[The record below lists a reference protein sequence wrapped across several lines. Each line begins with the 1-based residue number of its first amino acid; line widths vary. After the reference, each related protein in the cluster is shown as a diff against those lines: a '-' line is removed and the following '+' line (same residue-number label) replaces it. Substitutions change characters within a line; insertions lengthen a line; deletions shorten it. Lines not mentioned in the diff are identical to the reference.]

1 MSAHTLQLAHLRP
14 RAETHQ
20 TRAQMIFAAF
30 VALLAAIVGTGL
42 VLPTQA
48 FADGEVT
55 WTVRTG
61 DNGFGAQRSSY
72 SYSINPGNELSDSIV
87 ITNRGSESLELGI
100 YAADGYTNE
109 DGQLD
114 LNEAGATPTG
124 VGAWVHGEGDHLS
137 IDPGSSVEY
146 AFTVSVPDNA
156 TPGDYVGG
164 ILTSLTSSSD
174 ASQVNTDRRLGIKM
188 ALRVSGDL
196 APGIAVENAQPD
208 WAGSMNPFAG
218 GDATLS
224 YTIRNTGNTVIAA
237 LHGTDVSGPFGI
249 FSSEVQAEDDLPQL
263 LPGETWDVT
272 TVVHVAPMV
281 WLTGTAT
288 VVPLAL
294 DAAGTTSQF
303 DPVYAK
309 AGTLAVPWML
319 LLLLAVVG
327 ALVWLG
333 IRLSRAS
340 AVRRQEREDERV
352 QEAVQQA
359 LNATPA
365 DASEQ
370 GESDPADPEPNP
382 RG

>member
-1 MSAHTLQLAHLRP
+1 
-14 RAETHQ
+14 
-20 TRAQMIFAAF
+20 
-30 VALLAAIVGTGL
+30 
-42 VLPTQA
+42 
-48 FADGEVT
+48 
-55 WTVRTG
+55 
-61 DNGFGAQRSSY
+61 
-72 SYSINPGNELSDSIV
+72 
-87 ITNRGSESLELGI
+87 
-100 YAADGYTNE
+100 
-109 DGQLD
+109 
-114 LNEAGATPTG
+114 
-124 VGAWVHGEGDHLS
+124 
-137 IDPGSSVEY
+137 
-146 AFTVSVPDNA
+146 
-156 TPGDYVGG
+156 
-164 ILTSLTSSSD
+164 
-174 ASQVNTDRRLGIKM
+174 
-188 ALRVSGDL
+188 
-196 APGIAVENAQPD
+196 
-208 WAGSMNPFAG
+208 MNPFAG

-382 RG
+382 PRLRQVGATCRSRAESSRLRQGGATREPCSPTLAARSELSPPTRPERSKRISDLVLVRGEPPGARRATTPGPGPRLSTDPVLDLPAALEHPQEVGDVHLVTEGCL

>member
-1 MSAHTLQLAHLRP
+1 MSA
-14 RAETHQ
+14 Q
-20 TRAQMIFAAF
+20 TRHLVHIRPHLETRRSAARSI
-30 VALLAAIVGTGL
+30 VAALAAVLAAIVGAGL

-61 DNGFGAQRSSY
+61 DNGFGAQRNSF

-87 ITNRGSESLELGI
+87 ITNRGTEPLDLGI
-100 YAADGYTNE
+100 YAADGFTNE

-124 VGAWVHGEGDHLS
+124 IGAWVHGESDQLH
-137 IDPGSSVEY
+137 IDPGTSVDY
-146 AFTVSVPDNA
+146 PFTVSVPDNA

-164 ILTSLTSSSD
+164 VLTSLTSSAD
-174 ASQVNTDRRLGIKM
+174 TSQFDTDRRLGIKI

-196 APGIAVENAQPD
+196 EPSIAVENTQLN
-208 WAGSMNPFAG
+208 WSGSLNPFAG

-237 LHGTDVSGPFGI
+237 LHGTDVSGPFGL
-249 FSSEVQAEDDLPQL
+249 FSSEVEAEDDLPQL
-263 LPGETWDVT
+263 LPGETWDVA
-272 TVVHVAPMV
+272 TVVHVAPLV

-309 AGTLAVPWML
+309 AGTLAISWML
-319 LLLLAVVG
+319 LLTLAVVG
-327 ALVWLG
+327 ALGWLG
-333 IRLSRAS
+333 IRLRRES
-340 AVRRQEREDERV
+340 AARRQEREDARV

-359 LNATPA
+359 LNTNTAG
-365 DASEQ
+365 ASENGQ
-370 GESDPADPEPNP
+370 SDPANPEPNP
-382 RG
+382 RV

>member
-1 MSAHTLQLAHLRP
+1 MSAQTRHLAHIRP
-14 RAETHQ
+14 HLQTH
-20 TRAQMIFAAF
+20 RSPAHAIVAAL
-30 VALLAAIVGTGL
+30 VAVLAAVVGIGL
-42 VLPTQA
+42 AIPTQA

-61 DNGFGAQRSSY
+61 DNGFGAQRNSF

-87 ITNRGSESLELGI
+87 ITNRGTEPLDLGI
-100 YAADGYTNE
+100 YAADGFTNE

-124 VGAWVHGEGDHLS
+124 IGAWVHGESDQLH
-137 IDPGSSVEY
+137 IDPGTSVDY
-146 AFTVSVPDNA
+146 PFTVSVPDNA

-164 ILTSLTSSSD
+164 VLTSLTSSAD
-174 ASQVNTDRRLGIKM
+174 TSQFDTDRRLGIKI

-196 APGIAVENAQPD
+196 NPSIAVENTQLN
-208 WAGSMNPFAG
+208 WSGSLNPFAG

-237 LHGTDVSGPFGI
+237 LHGTDVSGPFGL
-249 FSSEVQAEDDLPQL
+249 FSSEVEAEDDLPQL
-263 LPGETWDVT
+263 LPGETWDVA
-272 TVVHVAPMV
+272 TVVHVAPLV

-309 AGTLAVPWML
+309 AGTLA
-319 LLLLAVVG
+319 
-327 ALVWLG
+327 
-333 IRLSRAS
+333 IS
-340 AVRRQEREDERV
+340 
-352 QEAVQQA
+352 
-359 LNATPA
+359 
-365 DASEQ
+365 
-370 GESDPADPEPNP
+370 
-382 RG
+382 

>member
-1 MSAHTLQLAHLRP
+1 MSAHTRHLVRIHP
-14 RAETHQ
+14 RLETHQ
-20 TRAQMIFAAF
+20 APAHAIFAAL
-30 VALLAAIVGTGL
+30 VAILAAIVGTGL
-42 VLPTQA
+42 VMPTQA

-72 SYSINPGNELSDSIV
+72 SYSINPGTELSDSIV

-100 YAADGYTNE
+100 YAADGFTND

-114 LNEAGATPTG
+114 LQEAVATPTG
-124 VGAWVHGEGDHLS
+124 VGGWVHGEGDRLS
-137 IDPGSSVEY
+137 IDPGTSVEY
-146 AFTVSVPDNA
+146 PFTVSVPENA

-174 ASQVNTDRRLGIKM
+174 ASQVNTDRRLGIKI

-196 APGIAVENAQPD
+196 APSIAVENTRLD
-208 WAGSMNPFAG
+208 WSGSMNPFAG

-237 LHGTDVSGPFGI
+237 LHGTDVTGPFGI
-249 FSSEVQAEDDLPQL
+249 FPSEVKAEDDLPQL
-263 LPGETWDVT
+263 LPGETWDVS
-272 TVVHVAPMV
+272 TVVHVAPLV

-303 DPVYAK
+303 DPVYAS
-309 AGTLAVPWML
+309 ASTLAVPWLL
-319 LLLLAVVG
+319 LLLLAVLG

-333 IRLSRAS
+333 IRLRRQS
-340 AVRRQEREDERV
+340 AVRRQEHEDARV
-352 QEAVQQA
+352 HEAVQQA
-359 LNATPA
+359 LSSNA
-365 DASEQ
+365 DSISEP
-370 GESDPADPEPNP
+370 GESDPADPEQNS
-382 RG
+382 RL